1 MGGIL
6 LPLWAFVCQGIGRN
20 AALGAEFG
28 GKQIPLASA
37 GFGIGM
43 TRFREVRFFLAWV
56 ALALSFS
63 ACIAAANW
71 LWAKWQNVQSESKV
85 PGPAQ

>member
-28 GKQIPLASA
+28 GKQIPLASV

-56 ALALSFS
+56 ALSFS
-63 ACIAAANW
+63 ASIAAANW
-71 LWAKWQNVQSESKV
+71 LWAKWQNVQSESKMQR
-85 PGPAQ
+85 PAQ